1 MSSVPS
7 GLPSSRNW
15 TPTTPRSSLAVALT
29 ATPPET
35 VAPPAGALIATCGG
49 VVSCGGGAD
58 VVKLHV
64 SGAASAMP
72 SAARI
77 AVVSVAT
84 YVVPSARG
92 WSGVTV
98 ATRVVPS

>member
-1 MSSVPS
+1 M
-7 GLPSSRNW
+7 
-15 TPTTPRSSLAVALT
+15 
-29 ATPPET
+29 
-35 VAPPAGALIATCGG
+35 
-49 VVSCGGGAD
+49 SCGGGAD
-58 VVKLHV
+58 VAKLHV